1 MTTSQGVNW
10 IRGTRRPTASVGD
23 TNSKVVPGLI
33 ADSTSRSTRRT
44 NLGWVKF
51 ANGSVAV
58 SPAARYR
65 RPEQWSLVI
74 CAIQCGIRLTACRG
88 RSTLAEGLW
97 RMAGGAGR
105 PDLVDRLRQHVTW
118 PCRSNPCTT

>member
-44 NLGWVKF
+44 NLGWVKC

-74 CAIQCGIRLTACRG
+74 CESSVASASPPVEAGPHWRKVCGVW
-88 RSTLAEGLW
+88 LAEPEG
-97 RMAGGAGR
+97 
-105 PDLVDRLRQHVTW
+105 PI
-118 PCRSNPCTT
+118 